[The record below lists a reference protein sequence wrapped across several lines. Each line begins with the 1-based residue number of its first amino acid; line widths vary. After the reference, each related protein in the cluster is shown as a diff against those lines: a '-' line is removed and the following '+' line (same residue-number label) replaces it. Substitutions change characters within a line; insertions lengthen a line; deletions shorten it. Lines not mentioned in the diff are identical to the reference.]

1 MHSELRNR
9 IQAMRARLDGRTPV
23 AEIRASSQL
32 FVTPD
37 PVCQRLADLSE
48 VTDADLV
55 LEPEAGTGPFYGPSG
70 RPRRWRGV
78 MPWS

>member
-1 MHSELRNR
+1 MHSELRDR
-9 IQAMRARLDGRTPV
+9 IQAMRARLDGRAPV
-23 AEIRASSQL
+23 TEIRASAQL

-55 LEPEAGTGPFYGPSG
+55 LEPEAGTGAIL
-70 RPRRWRGV
+70 RAIRAAARWRGV
-78 MPWS
+78 MPWN